1 MQRQYLCAIMALVLL
16 SGSRHGE
23 ASPDAAANNGN
34 SSAPNMPATT
44 ERPQLPR
51 GVYAPNSTDPFG
63 LPLVITMTLPEAPK
77 EIQERAAPIE
87 SIKKAVSKATSEGG
101 LKTTREAPPSDPNEP
116 ESRPAGDSEDSGMG
130 LSFWTNV
137 WVASEWLI
145 RLIMLP
151 VIVLRKEKPVTCL
164 AWLTVVFFEPWVGL
178 GLYLLI
184 GENRLGRRQLAR
196 RQQLRPLLDASEYP
210 RVEPAHVIDPAE
222 TDEYNVLT
230 QLAEHGGGLP
240 VVAGNSIS
248 LVSDTDEA
256 IDRLI
261 AEINSARHHVHL
273 LFYIFKNDAVGYRV
287 AKALVL
293 AVARGVVCRVLADA
307 VGSRQLFRGMAPW
320 LQKHGVRV
328 FPVLPAN
335 LWRIPF
341 SRLDLRNHRKLA
353 VIDGRVAFT
362 GSQNLVEASYGHKR
376 AGVWHDVMARVTG
389 PVVRQLQGIFLE
401 DWFYASGELMED
413 AALFPVC
420 RPDGPIA
427 IQVIPTG
434 PDQPTELFQDLV
446 VRAIFLARR
455 RVVITSPY
463 FIPDEPMLLALR
475 LAALR
480 GVQVDLVIPNRCDHR
495 VVNAAGAFYCDYLM
509 RFGVRVFLFQKG
521 MLHAKTLT
529 IDDELAM
536 FGSANYDI
544 RSFSLNFELNL
555 FMHSAEAVE
564 AMHGLQQGYLD
575 QSLQAVPGKWPLQ
588 TLENRLKMNLAK
600 LFSPLL

>member
-1 MQRQYLCAIMALVLL
+1 MPDMRIRWLWIVTALTVLAGC
-16 SGSRHGE
+16 SSKEPPQAG
-23 ASPDAAANNGN
+23 GN
-34 SSAPNMPATT
+34 SAAGGQVATDT
-44 ERPQLPR
+44 
-51 GVYAPNSTDPFG
+51 FG
-63 LPLVITMTLPEAPK
+63 LPLVIDLKAPEVPEDIRGPSPPIK
-77 EIQERAAPIE
+77 GKTAAPQKNLP
-87 SIKKAVSKATSEGG
+87 SKRPLSQAPAWASPKADDAYTEVY
-101 LKTTREAPPSDPNEP
+101 
-116 ESRPAGDSEDSGMG
+116 
-130 LSFWTNV
+130 FWTKV
-137 WVASEWLI
+137 LVASEWLI

-151 VIVLRKEKPVTCL
+151 VIVLRKEKPATCL
-164 AWLTVVFFEPWVGL
+164 AWLAVVFFEPWIGL

-184 GENRLGRRQLAR
+184 GENRLGRRQLMR
-196 RQQLRPLLDASEYP
+196 RQELRPLLNASEYP
-210 RVEPAHVIDPAE
+210 QVASDHVVDPEE
-222 TDEYNVLT
+222 TDEYTVLVH
-230 QLAEHGGGLP
+230 LAEHGGGLP

-248 LVSDTDEA
+248 LMSDTEVV

-261 AEINSARHHVHL
+261 EEIEGARHHVHL
-273 LFYIFKNDAVGYRV
+273 LFYIFKDDEVGHRV
-287 AKALVL
+287 AVALAR
-293 AVARGVVCRVLADA
+293 AVARGVVCRVLVDA
-307 VGSRQLFRGMAPW
+307 VGSRQLFHRLAPW
-320 LQKHGVRV
+320 LQQHGVRV
-328 FPVLPAN
+328 FSVLPAN

-353 VIDGRVAFT
+353 VIDGTVAMT
-362 GSQNLVEASYGHKR
+362 GSQNIVEASYGHKK
-376 AGVWHDVMARVTG
+376 AGAWHDVMARITG

-401 DWFYASGELMED
+401 DWFYASGELLED
-413 AALFPVC
+413 AALFPLC

-463 FIPDEPMLLALR
+463 FIPNEAMLLALR

-480 GVQVDLVIPNRCDHR
+480 GVQVDLVIPKRCDHPI
-495 VVNAAGAFYCDYLM
+495 VNAAGAFYCDYLM
-509 RFGVRVFLFQKG
+509 RFGVRVFLYQEG

-555 FMHSAEAVE
+555 FIHAPEAVE

-575 QSLQAVPGKWPLQ
+575 QSLQAVPGEWPPQ
-588 TLENRLKMNLAK
+588 TLESRLKMNLAK